1 MRLPSRLRF
10 GASGILML
18 ARLAG
23 AGLGVLLQVILARAL
38 GATELGIY
46 YIAVSLIAA
55 AAVMGAV
62 GYPSLATRFVA
73 RYRTDDRRRF
83 LSAFLRTGLF
93 DTLAAA
99 TALALAIAVAAW
111 TLCDDPVQRSA
122 YLVASLSLPAMAL
135 ARFLSAVAAAERR
148 FLPAFLPEL
157 VVRPGALLAIVLV
170 LLATRASLT
179 ATGVLLVYA
188 ILSWSFVLV
197 QLGVYR
203 ERTRGVSDR
212 QERHRLA
219 SYWRRLAGMLLA
231 MPLLTAMLADVHILL
246 LSALLPPDEVGVFGV
261 ALKIAALFGF
271 AVQVIQQTSMP
282 DLADAA
288 RDRRLPETLRA
299 ASRANAA
306 AIAIAAGSLLVV
318 IAGGRFGLQLFGA
331 EFERAYLPLLIAVL
345 GILPRALAG
354 PSLQLLLVTGHYR
367 ASIVAGG
374 GSLAALAAFSIMLV
388 PAFGIDGAAVAFAGA
403 GLVSAM
409 LSSILLWRLEGVRS
423 DAFAY
428 WRTHLPRQAEA

>member
-1 MRLPSRLRF
+1 MRFLSSLRF

-38 GATELGIY
+38 GATDLGVY

-55 AAVMGAV
+55 TAVIGAI

-73 RYRTDDRRRF
+73 RYRADERRRF

-99 TALALAIAVAAW
+99 TGLAFAIAGLAW
-111 TLCDDPVQRSA
+111 ILCDDPAQRSA

-135 ARFLSAVAAAERR
+135 ARFLSAIAAAERR
-148 FLPAFLPEL
+148 FFPAFLPEL
-157 VVRPGALLAIVLV
+157 VVRPGALLAVVLV
-170 LLATRASLT
+170 LLALGASLT

-188 ILSWSFVLV
+188 ILSWSFALV
-197 QLGVYR
+197 QFGVYR

-219 SYWRRLAGMLLA
+219 SHWRRLAGMLVA
-231 MPLLTAMLADVHILL
+231 MPLLTAMLADIHILL
-246 LSALLPPDEVGVFGV
+246 LSALLPPNEVGVFGV

-271 AVQVIQQTSMP
+271 AVQIIQQTSMP

-288 RDRRLPETLRA
+288 RDRRLPQMLRA

-306 AIAIAAGSLLVV
+306 AIAIAAVSALAV
-318 IAGGRFGLQLFGA
+318 IVGGRFGLQFFGP

-354 PSLQLLLVTGHYR
+354 PSLQLLVVTGHYR
-367 ASIVAGG
+367 ANIVAGA
-374 GSLAALAAFSIMLV
+374 GSLATLAALSVMLV
-388 PAFGIDGAAVAFAGA
+388 PTLGIDGAAVAFAGA
-403 GLVSAM
+403 GLASAV
-409 LSSILLWRLEGVRS
+409 LSGLLLRRLEGVRS

-428 WRTHLPRQAEA
+428 WRGLPRAAAA